1 MNLLRIITK
10 ETAVNK
16 SFLTIIIAG
25 CLLGSGAIAAS
36 IYSTNAELWFTNYCR
51 EGAKG
56 IIAGVCDLRERVIG
70 LESVPV
76 PETSK
81 TLVVRDADGG
91 YVGKLFGIE
100 YDTSLGLFGMQRMTI
115 LTSEGYLLSIWD
127 AGSASKYD
135 TGDQVLPAYPA
146 QPDWSDKWEVH
157 YSEDNCIGTA
167 TIYGMQNSVPEIIPI
182 FDIPTLSNKY
192 YVTKE
197 VLHSSFRSV
206 WHQELF
212 DAYEYPSLK
221 PFCTNYGYTS
231 TADENL
237 LEEFIPT
244 FKFSKF
250 TSTFE

>member
-1 MNLLRIITK
+1 MKSDFLRSKLLKCFPLLLI
-10 ETAVNK
+10 VGLL
-16 SFLTIIIAG
+16 FAG
-25 CLLGSGAIAAS
+25 SMTAAS
-36 IYSTNAELWFTNYCR
+36 IFSYNAEIWFAKICII
-51 EGAKG
+51 GVKG
-56 IIAGVCDLRERVIG
+56 INAGVCDLRERVIG

-81 TLVVRDADGG
+81 TLVVRDEDGG

-146 QPDWSDKWEVH
+146 QPGWSDKWEVH

-212 DAYEYPSLK
+212 DAYEYPTLK